1 MGSPVLQRKPGYR
14 EVFQTWLA
22 FKMSARLQW
31 EGSEDV
37 FGGSDTGFDAG
48 KKDLP
53 TLYEAWLFF
62 KLLGVFTDIFGLNY
76 EDARD
81 FFTSNG
87 GPLGKFTLRQGTMR
101 KIGSAKKH
109 GLKMQALFRYNH
121 SFSGKGKNRSQESS
135 WTRVLRPDYTISVWP
150 ENMTQG
156 EAEATDEMVHIHF
169 DAKYRVD
176 KIEKLFGD
184 IEEEEDDERERR
196 QTREKREET
205 EGNYKRADLLKMHA
219 YRDAIRRSEGA
230 YVLYPG
236 NTSDKNANK
245 RWQGFHELLPGLGA
259 FAVRPDET
267 GEAKGIDAVRTFLK
281 DAVAQLANRSSRLA
295 HSRYHQREET
305 DRKIGD
311 PQKDQ
316 AQLIELTN
324 RIIRDLRGNEPSQIV
339 PAQEIIVLSG
349 IVKDTAHLKWIEET
363 QCYNFRSDRSGSGFL
378 PVLAPNYPRAEA
390 IVLRDADGKILP
402 GIWRVEGI
410 EEWGAEEL
418 KDAAYPSEPSHKNYT
433 IFRITRI
440 ESASDLE
447 WDGDVF
453 KDIQSVA
460 RGKTQKRIS
469 EGNISTNCPFEINL
483 KQLMGATSNHSQNGE

>member
-1 MGSPVLQRKPGYR
+1 
-14 EVFQTWLA
+14 
-22 FKMSARLQW
+22 
-31 EGSEDV
+31 
-37 FGGSDTGFDAG
+37 
-48 KKDLP
+48 
-53 TLYEAWLFF
+53 
-62 KLLGVFTDIFGLNY
+62 
-76 EDARD
+76 
-81 FFTSNG
+81 
-87 GPLGKFTLRQGTMR
+87 
-101 KIGSAKKH
+101 
-109 GLKMQALFRYNH
+109 
-121 SFSGKGKNRSQESS
+121 
-135 WTRVLRPDYTISVWP
+135 
-150 ENMTQG
+150 
-156 EAEATDEMVHIHF
+156 
-169 DAKYRVD
+169 
-176 KIEKLFGD
+176 
-184 IEEEEDDERERR
+184 
-196 QTREKREET
+196 
-205 EGNYKRADLLKMHA
+205 MHA